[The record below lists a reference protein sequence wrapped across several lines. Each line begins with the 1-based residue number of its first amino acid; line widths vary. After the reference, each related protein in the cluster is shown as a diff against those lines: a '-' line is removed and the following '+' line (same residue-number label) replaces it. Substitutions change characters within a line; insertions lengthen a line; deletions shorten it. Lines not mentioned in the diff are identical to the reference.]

1 MKSMNMDTLVV
12 GTPNQLFKIKF
23 LQKNKVVTG
32 KTLFFMIGPF
42 CTPHSIGLTNGFR
55 QGSFVWKCW
64 YFQLK
69 NRTPV
74 F

>member
-1 MKSMNMDTLVV
+1 MDTLVV

-42 CTPHSIGLTNGFR
+42 CTPPFYWSYQWLQTGQFCMEML
-55 QGSFVWKCW
+55 SFQFW